1 MRKYVVMTA
10 AAALL
15 TLAGCGKSASE
26 KEAEA
31 CAAKAAAAV
40 IATDHADT
48 LALQQSILDAKVQQ
62 SQYAVKGDSA
72 AVKAFDEAF
81 EAYLKEHDNALW
93 QQIFE

>member
-1 MRKYVVMTA
+1 MTA
-10 AAALL
+10 AAAMLM
-15 TLAGCGKSASE
+15 LAGCGKSASE

-72 AVKAFDEAF
+72 AVKAFDKTF

-93 QQIFE
+93 QQIFK